1 MHRRAVLGALA
12 ATAALSVLRPPLTR
26 ARATEGDWPPVEYTE
41 EDWKA
46 LLDEDRYRILFE
58 EATERAFTSPLNDE
72 KRTGTYVC
80 AACFLPLFR
89 SEDKYDSGTGWPS
102 FTRPIEGRLDT
113 KRDFKL
119 ILPRTEY
126 HCARCDGHQGHVFE
140 DGPRPTGQRWCNNGL
155 ALRFVP
161 EGEPLPALR
170 G

>member
-1 MHRRAVLGALA
+1 MHRRAALRALA
-12 ATAALSVLRPPLTR
+12 ATAALPFLAPPPPR
-26 ARATEGDWPPVEYTE
+26 ARAARGDWPPVAYTE

-58 EATERAFTSPLNDE
+58 EATERAFTSPLNEE
-72 KRTGTYVC
+72 KRAGTYLC

-102 FTRPIEGRLDT
+102 FTRPIEGRMDK

-126 HCARCDGHQGHVFE
+126 HCARCEGHQGHVFE
-140 DGPRPTGQRWCNNGL
+140 DGPPPTGQRWCNNGL

-161 EGEPLPALR
+161 EGEPLPDLR